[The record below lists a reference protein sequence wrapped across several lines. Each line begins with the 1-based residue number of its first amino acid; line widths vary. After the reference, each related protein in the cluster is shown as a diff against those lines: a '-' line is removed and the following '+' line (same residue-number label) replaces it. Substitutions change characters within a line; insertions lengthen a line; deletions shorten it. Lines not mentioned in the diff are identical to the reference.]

1 MQPETHTEELILAI
15 TRVLPSTQI
24 CARIGDA
31 LMFRRLSGYYSL
43 VGIEVAPLGGRIIK
57 VMGDTTLL
65 TFPTRDPRATVEAL
79 RALQTKADTFWQ
91 AVDRNSRVQV
101 KVGIGQVVVG
111 MLGPRGDQRLDVVGS
126 ALNRLFKA
134 PWSDF
139 EVMPELEQ
147 IM

>member
-1 MQPETHTEELILAI
+1 MQPHSEELILAI

-24 CARIGDA
+24 CATIGDA
-31 LMFRRLSGYYSL
+31 RMFELLSNYYAL
-43 VGIEVAPLGGRIIK
+43 VANEVSASGGRVIK

-65 TFPTRDPRATVEAL
+65 TFPMREPRAVVEPLRTLQVKANAL
-79 RALQTKADTFWQ
+79 WQ
-91 AVDRNSRVQV
+91 QVDANSRVQV

-111 MLGPRGDQRLDVVGS
+111 SLDQRLDVVGS

-139 EVMPELEQ
+139 EVLPELAGL
-147 IM
+147 I